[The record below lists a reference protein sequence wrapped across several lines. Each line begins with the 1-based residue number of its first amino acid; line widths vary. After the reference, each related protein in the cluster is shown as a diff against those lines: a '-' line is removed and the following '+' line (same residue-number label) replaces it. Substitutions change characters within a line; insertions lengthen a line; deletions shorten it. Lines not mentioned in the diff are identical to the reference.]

1 MMRRMLDYLLLFLVV
16 VVLQV
21 FLFDNLDTGLYLHP
35 MIYMAFIL
43 LLPVET
49 VPILVLL
56 LGLATGV
63 TVDLLTGAAG
73 LNTLSVLPVAFMRG
87 AALRLT
93 CSKDSISDGGIPSV
107 RRLGK
112 KGFLRYIILA
122 VTVHALIYF
131 IMERASI
138 DYFLLALLRVLIS
151 CTVTVL
157 LVYFTAK
164 IFTTQV
170 SNTV

>member
-56 LGLATGV
+56 LGLATRYGGSADRRRRIEYALGTSRGIHARGGIV
-63 TVDLLTGAAG
+63 AHLLEGQHLGWRNTVGAAFG
-73 LNTLSVLPVAFMRG
+73 
-87 AALRLT
+87 
-93 CSKDSISDGGIPSV
+93 
-107 RRLGK
+107 
-112 KGFLRYIILA
+112 
-122 VTVHALIYF
+122 
-131 IMERASI
+131 
-138 DYFLLALLRVLIS
+138 
-151 CTVTVL
+151 
-157 LVYFTAK
+157 
-164 IFTTQV
+164 
-170 SNTV
+170 